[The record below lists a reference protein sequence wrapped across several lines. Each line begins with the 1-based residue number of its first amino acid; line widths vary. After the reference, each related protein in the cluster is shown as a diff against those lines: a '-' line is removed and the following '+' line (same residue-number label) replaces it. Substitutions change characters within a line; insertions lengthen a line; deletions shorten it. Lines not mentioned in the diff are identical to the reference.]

1 MAQIVGCVSL
11 TPSVRATQGKGV
23 NQRRIVFVIF
33 DGFQTLDLV
42 GPHDVFQHAARLTG
56 SYRCGVV
63 APACG
68 SVRSATGLPVHADN
82 GVADVDPG
90 TVDTLVVAGGRGV
103 DAAGDDLALVSW
115 IAAAGENARRVTSVC
130 SGVFLLAAAGLISGR
145 RVTTHWAREQQLRE
159 AYPEVTVDC
168 DPIFIRDGRVWTSAG
183 ITAGLDLALALVE
196 DDHGREIAHAVA
208 KELVMF
214 LRRPGTQSQFS
225 VPLWSRQPR
234 TGPIRTVVCAIH
246 ADPGAAHGIA
256 DLAGQAGL
264 SPRHLQRRFT
274 AEVGMP
280 PAAYVER
287 VRIEAAQRALTE
299 GDDPV
304 ESIARRC
311 GFGTAET
318 LRRAFHRNTRV
329 TPSDYRDRFR
339 TTRETQ

>member
-1 MAQIVGCVSL
+1 MR
-11 TPSVRATQGKGV
+11 PQGEGV
-23 NQRRIVFVIF
+23 DQRRIVFVIF
-33 DGFQTLDLV
+33 EGFQTLDLV
-42 GPHDVFQHAARLTG
+42 GPHDVFEHAARLTSG
-56 SYRCGVV
+56 YRCEVV

-68 SVRSATGLPVHADN
+68 SVRSGSGLSVHA
-82 GVADVDPG
+82 GYSIADVDPAV
-90 TVDTLVVAGGRGV
+90 VDTLVVAGGRGV
-103 DAAGDDLALVSW
+103 DEACHDLALVSW
-115 IAAAGENARRVTSVC
+115 IAAAGDNARRVGSVC
-130 SGVFLLAAAGLISGR
+130 SGVFLLAAAGLVTGR
-145 RVTTHWAREQQLRE
+145 RVTTHWAREQQLRHE
-159 AYPEVTVDC
+159 YPEVTVDC
-168 DPIFIRDGRVWTSAG
+168 DPIFIADGRVWTSAG
-183 ITAGLDLALALVE
+183 VTAGLDLALAMVE

-234 TGPIRTVVCAIH
+234 TGPIRTAVSAIH

-256 DLAGQAGL
+256 ELAGHAGL

-299 GDDPV
+299 GDEPV
-304 ESIARRC
+304 EAIARRC

-339 TTRETQ
+339 TTREPR

>member
-1 MAQIVGCVSL
+1 VD
-11 TPSVRATQGKGV
+11 
-23 NQRRIVFVIF
+23 QRRIVFVIF

-42 GPHDVFQHAARLTG
+42 GPHDVFQHAARLTDG
-56 SYRCGVV
+56 YRCEVV

-68 SVRSATGLPVHADN
+68 SVRSSTGLPLHADN
-82 GVADVDPG
+82 GIADADPAA
-90 TVDTLVVAGGRGV
+90 VDTLVVAGGGGV
-103 DAAGDDLALVSW
+103 DAACHDLALISW
-115 IAAAGENARRVTSVC
+115 ISAAGENARRVTSVC
-130 SGVFLLAAAGLISGR
+130 SGVFLLAAAGLVSGR

-159 AYPEVTVDC
+159 AHPEVTVDC
-168 DPIFIRDGRVWTSAG
+168 DPIFITDGRVWTSAG

-234 TGPIRTVVCAIH
+234 TGPIRTVVSAIH
-246 ADPGAAHGIA
+246 ADPGAAYGIA
-256 DLAGQAGL
+256 ELAGQAGL
-264 SPRHLQRRFT
+264 SPRHLQRKFT
-274 AEVGMP
+274 AEVGMS

-304 ESIARRC
+304 EAIARRC

-318 LRRAFHRNTRV
+318 LRRAFHRYARV

-339 TTRETQ
+339 TTREPQ

>member
-1 MAQIVGCVSL
+1 MAQIVGYASL
-11 TPSVRATQGKGV
+11 TPSQCGPQGKGV
-23 NQRRIVFVIF
+23 EQRRIVFVIF

-42 GPHDVFQHAARLTG
+42 GPHDVFQHAAGLTG
-56 SYRCGVV
+56 GYRCEVV
-63 APACG
+63 AQASG
-68 SVRSATGLPVHADN
+68 SVRSGSGLPIHADY
-82 GVADVDPG
+82 GVADIDPAG
-90 TVDTLVVAGGRGV
+90 VDTLVVAGGHGV
-103 DAAGDDLALVSW
+103 DGACLDLPLINWV
-115 IAAAGENARRVTSVC
+115 AAAGENARRVSSVC
-130 SGVFLLAAAGLISGR
+130 SGVFLLAAAGLVTGR
-145 RVTTHWAREQQLRE
+145 RVTTHWAREQQLRRE
-159 AYPEVTVDC
+159 HPEVTVDC
-168 DPIFIRDGRVWTSAG
+168 DPIFITDGRVWTSAG
-183 ITAGLDLALALVE
+183 VTAGLDLALALVE

-234 TGPIRTVVCAIH
+234 TGPIRTAVSAIH

-256 DLAGQAGL
+256 ELAGHAGL
-264 SPRHLQRRFT
+264 SQRHLQRRFT

-304 ESIARRC
+304 EAIARRC

-318 LRRAFHRNTRV
+318 LRRAFHRNARV
-329 TPSDYRDRFR
+329 TPSDYRTRFR
-339 TTRETQ
+339 TTKEP